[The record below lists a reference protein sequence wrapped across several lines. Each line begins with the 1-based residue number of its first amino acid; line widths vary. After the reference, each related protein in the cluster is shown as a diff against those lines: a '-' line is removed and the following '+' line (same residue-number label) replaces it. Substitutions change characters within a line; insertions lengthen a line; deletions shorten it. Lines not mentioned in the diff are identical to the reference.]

1 MATKKNALPATSH
14 KPRKGRRPKAA
25 QIEDLAAQAPA
36 LPEPAAAEAERT
48 SADRT
53 AESLPIATP
62 TPAEEA
68 PAKEERPMAAA
79 PPSAK
84 LSALDA
90 AAKVLGETGRP
101 MTCPELIAAMAAQ
114 GYWQS
119 PNGRT
124 PAGTLYSA
132 VLREIQTKGDQARFR
147 KTARGQ
153 FALRPNG

>member
-1 MATKKNALPATSH
+1 
-14 KPRKGRRPKAA
+14 
-25 QIEDLAAQAPA
+25 
-36 LPEPAAAEAERT
+36 
-48 SADRT
+48 
-53 AESLPIATP
+53 
-62 TPAEEA
+62 
-68 PAKEERPMAAA
+68 MAAA